1 MPRTLF
7 SRGFSPVR
15 HAVIIHTNATNVG
28 LVWVWYLIKREMAH
42 FVTVRQQYLISKE
55 HSTSAQA
62 STILVTGVP
71 RRYLNEH
78 ALAKLYSRLPGG
90 VRKVWL
96 NRFVSHSY
104 PPCRLV
110 TSFSL
115 GTSKPCR
122 LSTRIV

>member
-1 MPRTLF
+1 MPRTSS

-15 HAVIIHTNATNVG
+15 HPVIIHTNATNVS
-28 LVWVWYLIKREMAH
+28 LVWVWYLIKREMAN
-42 FVTVRQQYLISKE
+42 FVIVRQQYLISKD
-55 HSTSAQA
+55 HSASAQA

-96 NRFVSHSY
+96 NRS
-104 PPCRLV
+104 V
-110 TSFSL
+110 THPASFAIS
-115 GTSKPCR
+115 
-122 LSTRIV
+122 

>member
-1 MPRTLF
+1 MPRTL
-7 SRGFSPVR
+7 SSPGFSPVC
-15 HAVIIHTNATNVG
+15 HAVSLCARATNFS

-42 FVTVRQQYLISKE
+42 FVIVRQQYLISKE

-96 NRFVSHSY
+96 NRSVSHPY
-104 PPCRLV
+104 PFCHLM
-110 TSFSL
+110 TLFSL

-122 LSTRIV
+122 LSTRIG